1 MRNEVLKNG
10 AVVSLVSTNK
20 EAKTIK
26 KVEKRED
33 RRGIELMVLS
43 SIIMDY
49 YTRTETENYLYSHSD
64 EDMDGKLVKKV
75 KGECLTQDVYMY
87 KNIATDIVL
96 LANAI
101 LDGKIRK
108 ASMLAKKAGL
118 RIDLS
123 KLLNVKLI
131 TTFNDWDVDICH
143 LNKRYAY

>member
-49 YTRTETENYLYSHSD
+49 YTHTETYLYSHSD
-64 EDMDGKLVKKV
+64 EDMDGKLIKKV

>member
-49 YTRTETENYLYSHSD
+49 YTHTETETYLYSHSD
-64 EDMDGKLVKKV
+64 EDMDGKLIKKV
-75 KGECLTQDVYMY
+75 KGECLAQDVYMY

-143 LNKRYAY
+143 LNERYAY